1 MNIQEERNGAVLTV
15 KPDGNLDTVSSG
27 NLEEFLQDKYEGFQ
41 QIIIDFS
48 NVDYIASSGL
58 RVLILA
64 HKKMKEKDGLLLR
77 NVGEHVK
84 EVFTLTGYI
93 HVLKIEE

>member
-1 MNIQEERNGAVLTV
+1 M
-15 KPDGNLDTVSSG
+15 KPDGNLDTISSG
-27 NLEEFLQDKYEGFQ
+27 DLDKFLKDKYGEFQ

-58 RVLILA
+58 RVLVLA
-64 HKKMKEKDGLLLR
+64 HNQMKGKDGLLLR

-84 EVFTLTGYI
+84 EIFRLTGYI